1 MGLDAIAQQAEV
13 AAAAETMPA
22 LGLAE
27 LALDLVALGAAG
39 LLRWRVLDFLPV
51 IPVGV
56 ARRRALGVEAHGGML
71 APLPEPVVAVAV
83 VVGLVAGLG
92 LGRHADLLI
101 VLQELGELLVVGR
114 TAAGR
119 LFGRNQT
126 SLRIQADMALVA
138 QILGFLRADLTV
150 RTGLAAFAF
159 PDQLRLSIR
168 AGALALPLVPGN

>member
-1 MGLDAIAQQAEV
+1 VGLDAIAQQAEV
-13 AAAAETMPA
+13 AAAAETMPV

-39 LLRWRVLDFLPV
+39 LLRRRVFDLLPV

-56 ARRRALGVEAHGGML
+56 ARRRALGVEAQGGML
-71 APLPEPVVAVAV
+71 ALLPEPVVAVAV

-119 LFGRNQT
+119 LDGRNQT
-126 SLRIQADMALVA
+126 SLRIQANMALVA

-150 RTGLAAFAF
+150 RTGLAALAF